1 MKLVIAEKPS
11 VAQSLAAVIGATAR
25 KDGYLEGGGWRVSWC
40 VGHLAGLA
48 DADAY
53 NPDYA
58 KWRYDDLPILPEPWQ
73 MVVSKDKKKQFDVLK
88 QLMNAPDVTEVV
100 NACDAGRE
108 GELIFRS
115 VYELAG
121 CQKPM
126 KRLWIS
132 SMEDSAIRE
141 GFANLRPGADYDGL
155 RDAALCRAKA
165 DWLVG
170 INATRLFSVLYHRT
184 LNIGRVMS
192 PTLALI
198 VQREAEID
206 TFKPVPFYTVT
217 LELPGFTVSGERM
230 ADKAAAQQLKTAC
243 QGAAATVKKV
253 GRKNKSEK
261 PPVLSDLTT
270 LQRDAN
276 RLLGYT
282 AQQTLDYLQNLYEKK
297 LCTYPRTDSRYLT
310 SDMAEGLPV
319 LVNLVANVMPFR
331 KSIAIS
337 CDVAAV
343 INDKKVTDH
352 HAIIPTR
359 NIREADLSALPVGER
374 AVLELV
380 ALRLLCAVAEPH
392 TYAETAVTV
401 ECAGAEFSAK
411 GRTVRNPGWRALDAA
426 YRAGLK
432 NAEPDKET
440 EDKALPDGGRLP
452 ELTEG
457 QSLPV
462 AGAAVKEGKTT
473 PPKHFTEDTL
483 LSAMETAGKDE
494 MPEDAERKGL
504 GTPAT
509 RAGILEKLVSTG
521 FLERKKSKKQVQL
534 LPSHDAVS
542 LITVLPEQLQSP
554 LLTAEWEYRLG
565 EIERGELSPEDFMA
579 GISTM
584 LKELVGTYQ
593 VIKGTEYLFTPPREV
608 VGKCPRCGG
617 EVAEMQKG
625 FFCQNKSCN
634 FAVWKNSKWW
644 AMKRKQPT
652 KAIVTALLKNRR
664 AHVTG
669 LYSEKTGKT
678 YDATVVLEDDGQYAN
693 FKLAFDRQKGGKR

>member
-11 VAQSLAAVIGATAR
+11 VAQSLAAVIGAAAR
-25 KDGYLEGGGWRVSWC
+25 KDGYLEGNGWRVSWC
-40 VGHLAGLA
+40 VGHLARLA

-58 KWRYDDLPILPEPWQ
+58 KWRYDDLPILPEHWQ

-88 QLMNAPDVTEVV
+88 QLMNAQDVTEVV

-141 GFANLRPGADYDGL
+141 GFASLHPGADYDGL

-217 LELPGFTVSGERM
+217 LELPGFSVSGERM
-230 ADKAAAQQLKTAC
+230 ADKVAAQQLKTAC

-253 GRKNKSEK
+253 ERKDKSEK
-261 PPVLSDLTT
+261 PPALYDLTT

-276 RLLGYT
+276 RLLGFT

-310 SDMAEGLPV
+310 SDMAASLPE
-319 LVNLVANVMPFR
+319 LVRLTAGALPFAAGMELVCN
-331 KSIAIS
+331 
-337 CDVAAV
+337 AAQV

-352 HAIIPTR
+352 HAVIPTR
-359 NIREADLSALPVGER
+359 NLQGADLSGLPVGEK

-380 ALRLLCAVAEPH
+380 ALRLLCAVAQPY
-392 TYAETAVTV
+392 TFTETAVVV
-401 ECAGAEFSAK
+401 ECAGAEFTAK
-411 GRTVRNPGWRALDAA
+411 GRTVKQLGWRALDAA

-440 EDKALPDGGRLP
+440 EDKALP
-452 ELTEG
+452 ELSEG
-457 QSLPV
+457 QTLPLS
-462 AGAAVKEGKTT
+462 GAAVKEGKTT

-483 LSAMETAGKDE
+483 LSAMETAGKDD

-565 EIERGELSPEDFMA
+565 EIERGELAPEDFMD

-584 LKELVGTYQ
+584 LQELVRTYQ

-625 FFCQNKSCN
+625 FFCQTESCK
-634 FAVWKNSKWW
+634 FAIWKNNKWW
-644 AMKRKQPT
+644 ELKRKQPT
-652 KAIVTALLKNRR
+652 KAIVTALLKDGC

-678 YDATVVLEDDGQYAN
+678 YDATVMLENDGKYAN
-693 FKLAFDRQKGGKR
+693 FKLAFDRQKGGGK

>member
-11 VAQSLAAVIGATAR
+11 VAQSLAAVIGAAAR
-25 KDGYLEGGGWRVSWC
+25 KDGYLEGNGWRVSWC
-40 VGHLAGLA
+40 VGHLARLA

-58 KWRYDDLPILPEPWQ
+58 KWRYDDLPILPEHWQ

-88 QLMNAPDVTEVV
+88 QLMNAQDVTEVV

-141 GFANLRPGADYDGL
+141 GFASLHPGADYDGL

-217 LELPGFTVSGERM
+217 LELPGFSVSGERM
-230 ADKAAAQQLKTAC
+230 ADKVAAQQLKTAC

-253 GRKNKSEK
+253 ERKDKSEK
-261 PPVLSDLTT
+261 PPALYDLTT

-310 SDMAEGLPV
+310 SDMAASLPE
-319 LVNLVANVMPFR
+319 LVRLTAGALPFAAGMELVCN
-331 KSIAIS
+331 
-337 CDVAAV
+337 AAQV

-352 HAIIPTR
+352 HAVIPTR
-359 NIREADLSALPVGER
+359 NLQGADLSGLPVGEK

-380 ALRLLCAVAEPH
+380 ALRLLCAVAQPY
-392 TYAETAVTV
+392 TFTETAVVV
-401 ECAGAEFSAK
+401 ECAGAEFTAK
-411 GRTVRNPGWRALDAA
+411 GRTVKQLGWRALDAA

-440 EDKALPDGGRLP
+440 EDKALP
-452 ELTEG
+452 ELSEG
-457 QSLPV
+457 QTLPLS
-462 AGAAVKEGKTT
+462 GAAVKEGKTT

-483 LSAMETAGKDE
+483 LSAMETAGKDD

-565 EIERGELSPEDFMA
+565 EIERGELAPEDFMD

-584 LKELVGTYQ
+584 LQELVRTYQ

-625 FFCQNKSCN
+625 FFCQTESCK
-634 FAVWKNSKWW
+634 FAIWKNNKWW
-644 AMKRKQPT
+644 ELKRKQPT
-652 KAIVTALLKNRR
+652 KAIVTALLKDGC

-678 YDATVVLEDDGQYAN
+678 YDATVMLENDGKYAN
-693 FKLAFDRQKGGKR
+693 FKLAFDRQKGGGK

>member
-108 GELIFRS
+108 GELIFRA

-217 LELPGFTVSGERM
+217 LELPGFSVSGERM
-230 ADKAAAQQLKTAC
+230 ADKVAAQQLKTAC

-253 GRKNKSEK
+253 ERKDKSEK
-261 PPVLSDLTT
+261 PPALYDLTT

-276 RLLGYT
+276 RLLGFT

-297 LCTYPRTDSRYLT
+297 LCTYPDGQPLPDFGYGSESAGAGPAHCWGAALCRWYGACLQCGPGHQRQE
-310 SDMAEGLPV
+310 SDRPPCGDPYPQPPGRGPDRPAGG
-319 LVNLVANVMPFR
+319 R
-331 KSIAIS
+331 KGGAGAGGSA
-337 CDVAAV
+337 AAV
-343 INDKKVTDH
+343 RRG
-352 HAIIPTR
+352 PTLYLCGNR
-359 NIREADLSALPVGER
+359 RCCRVRRCGVYRQGPHGETT
-374 AVLELV
+374 
-380 ALRLLCAVAEPH
+380 RL
-392 TYAETAVTV
+392 
-401 ECAGAEFSAK
+401 AGA
-411 GRTVRNPGWRALDAA
+411 GRCIPRRAEKC
-426 YRAGLK
+426 RTG
-432 NAEPDKET
+432 N
-440 EDKALPDGGRLP
+440 R
-452 ELTEG
+452 G
-457 QSLPV
+457 QGS
-462 AGAAVKEGKTT
+462 AGAV
-473 PPKHFTEDTL
+473 
-483 LSAMETAGKDE
+483 
-494 MPEDAERKGL
+494 
-504 GTPAT
+504 
-509 RAGILEKLVSTG
+509 
-521 FLERKKSKKQVQL
+521 
-534 LPSHDAVS
+534 
-542 LITVLPEQLQSP
+542 
-554 LLTAEWEYRLG
+554 
-565 EIERGELSPEDFMA
+565 
-579 GISTM
+579 
-584 LKELVGTYQ
+584 
-593 VIKGTEYLFTPPREV
+593 
-608 VGKCPRCGG
+608 
-617 EVAEMQKG
+617 
-625 FFCQNKSCN
+625 
-634 FAVWKNSKWW
+634 
-644 AMKRKQPT
+644 
-652 KAIVTALLKNRR
+652 
-664 AHVTG
+664 
-669 LYSEKTGKT
+669 
-678 YDATVVLEDDGQYAN
+678 
-693 FKLAFDRQKGGKR
+693 

>member
-11 VAQSLAAVIGATAR
+11 VAQSLAAVIGAAAR
-25 KDGYLEGGGWRVSWC
+25 KDGYLEGNGWRVSWC
-40 VGHLAGLA
+40 VGHLARLA

-58 KWRYDDLPILPEPWQ
+58 KWRYDDLPILPEHWQ

-88 QLMNAPDVTEVV
+88 QLMNAQDVTEVV

-141 GFANLRPGADYDGL
+141 GFASLHPGADYDGL

-217 LELPGFTVSGERM
+217 LELPGFSVSGERM

-253 GRKNKSEK
+253 ERKDKSEK
-261 PPVLSDLTT
+261 PPALYDLTT

-310 SDMAEGLPV
+310 SDMAASLPE
-319 LVNLVANVMPFR
+319 LVRLTAGALPFAAGMELVCN
-331 KSIAIS
+331 
-337 CDVAAV
+337 AAQV

-352 HAIIPTR
+352 HAVIPTR
-359 NIREADLSALPVGER
+359 NLQGADLSGLPVGEK

-380 ALRLLCAVAEPH
+380 ALRLLCAVAQPY
-392 TYAETAVTV
+392 TFTETAVVV
-401 ECAGAEFSAK
+401 ECAGAEFTAK
-411 GRTVRNPGWRALDAA
+411 GRTVKQLGWRALDAA

-440 EDKALPDGGRLP
+440 EDKALP
-452 ELTEG
+452 ELSEG
-457 QSLPV
+457 QTLPLS
-462 AGAAVKEGKTT
+462 GAAVKEGKTT

-483 LSAMETAGKDE
+483 LSAMETAGKDD

-521 FLERKKSKKQVQL
+521 FLERKKSKKIVQL

-565 EIERGELSPEDFMA
+565 EIERGELAPEDFMD

-584 LKELVGTYQ
+584 LQELVRTYQ

-617 EVAEMQKG
+617 EVAELQKG
-625 FFCQNKSCN
+625 FFCQTESCK
-634 FAVWKNSKWW
+634 FAIWKNNKWW
-644 AMKRKQPT
+644 ELKRKQPT
-652 KAIVTALLKNRR
+652 KAIVTALLKDGC

-678 YDATVVLEDDGQYAN
+678 YDATVMLENDGKYAN
-693 FKLAFDRQKGGKR
+693 FKLAFDRQKGGGK

>member
-11 VAQSLAAVIGATAR
+11 VAQSLAAVIGAAAR
-25 KDGYLEGGGWRVSWC
+25 KDGYLEGNGWRVSWC
-40 VGHLAGLA
+40 VGHLARLA

-58 KWRYDDLPILPEPWQ
+58 KWRYDDLPILPEHWQ

-88 QLMNAPDVTEVV
+88 QLMNAQDVTEVV

-141 GFANLRPGADYDGL
+141 GFASLHPGADYDGL

-217 LELPGFTVSGERM
+217 LELPGFSVSGERM

-253 GRKNKSEK
+253 ERKDKSEK
-261 PPVLSDLTT
+261 PPALYDLTT

-310 SDMAEGLPV
+310 SDMAASLPE
-319 LVNLVANVMPFR
+319 LVRLTAGALPFAAGMELVCN
-331 KSIAIS
+331 
-337 CDVAAV
+337 AAQV

-352 HAIIPTR
+352 HAVIPTR
-359 NIREADLSALPVGER
+359 NLQGADLSGLPVGEK

-380 ALRLLCAVAEPH
+380 ALRLLCAVAQPY
-392 TYAETAVTV
+392 TFTETAVVV
-401 ECAGAEFSAK
+401 ECAGAEFTAK
-411 GRTVRNPGWRALDAA
+411 GRTVKQLGWRALDAA

-440 EDKALPDGGRLP
+440 EDKALP
-452 ELTEG
+452 ELSEG
-457 QSLPV
+457 QTLPLS
-462 AGAAVKEGKTT
+462 GAAVKEGKTT

-483 LSAMETAGKDE
+483 LSAMETAGKDD

-521 FLERKKSKKQVQL
+521 FLERKKSKKIVQL

-565 EIERGELSPEDFMA
+565 ELAPEDFMD

-584 LKELVGTYQ
+584 LQELVRTYQ

-625 FFCQNKSCN
+625 FFCQTESCK
-634 FAVWKNSKWW
+634 FAIWKNNKWW
-644 AMKRKQPT
+644 ELKRKQPT
-652 KAIVTALLKNRR
+652 KAIVTALLKDGC

-678 YDATVVLEDDGQYAN
+678 YDATVMLENDGKYAN
-693 FKLAFDRQKGGKR
+693 FKLAFDRQKGGGK

>member
-11 VAQSLAAVIGATAR
+11 VAQSLAAVIGATTR
-25 KDGYLEGGGWRVSWC
+25 KDGYLEGNGWLVSWC
-40 VGHLAGLA
+40 LGHLAGLA
-48 DADAY
+48 DAAIY

-58 KWRYDDLPILPEPWQ
+58 KWRYDDLPILPESWRFTIA
-73 MVVSKDKKKQFDVLK
+73 KDKRDQFDVLRT
-88 QLMNAPDVTEVV
+88 LLRREDVTEVV

-108 GELIFRS
+108 GELIFRT
-115 VYELAG
+115 VYCLAG
-121 CQKPM
+121 CTKPM

-155 RDAALCRAKA
+155 HQAALCRAKA

-184 LNIGRVMS
+184 LSIGRVMS

-198 VQREAEID
+198 IQREAEID

-217 LELPGFTVSGERM
+217 LELPGFSVSGERM
-230 ADKAAAQQLKTAC
+230 ADKAAAQQLETAC

-253 GRKNKSEK
+253 ERKDKSEK
-261 PPVLSDLTT
+261 PPALYDLTT

-276 RLLGYT
+276 RLLGFT

-310 SDMAEGLPV
+310 SDMAASLPE
-319 LVNLVANVMPFR
+319 LVRLTAGALPF
-331 KSIAIS
+331 AAGMETS
-337 CDVAAV
+337 CNAAQV

-352 HAIIPTR
+352 HAVIPTR
-359 NIREADLSALPVGER
+359 NLQGADLSGLPVGEK

-392 TYAETAVTV
+392 SYAETAVTV
-401 ECAGAEFSAK
+401 ECAGAEFTAK
-411 GRTVRNPGWRALDAA
+411 GRTVKNHGWRALDAA
-426 YRAGLK
+426 YRAGQN

-440 EDKALPDGGRLP
+440 EDKALP
-452 ELTEG
+452 ELSEG
-457 QSLPV
+457 QTLSLS
-462 AGAAVKEGKTT
+462 GATVKEGKTT

-483 LSAMETAGKDE
+483 LSAMETAGKDD

-521 FLERKKSKKQVQL
+521 FLERKKSKKTVQL
-534 LPSHDAVS
+534 LPSHDAIS

-565 EIERGELSPEDFMA
+565 EIERGELAPEDFMA
-579 GISTM
+579 EITAM

-593 VIKGTEYLFTPPREV
+593 VIKGSEYLFTPPREV
-608 VGKCPRCGG
+608 VGRCPRCGG
-617 EVAEMQKG
+617 EIAEMQKG
-625 FFCQNKSCN
+625 FFCQDKSCK
-634 FAVWKNSKWW
+634 FAIWKNNKWW
-644 AMKRKQPT
+644 AAKRKQPT
-652 KAIVTALLKNRR
+652 KAIVAALLKDGR

-669 LYSEKTGKT
+669 LYSEKSGKT
-678 YDATVVLEDDGQYAN
+678 YDATVVLEDTGQYVN
-693 FKLAFDRQKGGKR
+693 FKLDFDRQKGGGK

>member
-1 MKLVIAEKPS
+1 MPS
-11 VAQSLAAVIGATAR
+11 SNKVR
-25 KDGYLEGGGWRVSWC
+25 K
-40 VGHLAGLA
+40 
-48 DADAY
+48 
-53 NPDYA
+53 
-58 KWRYDDLPILPEPWQ
+58 
-73 MVVSKDKKKQFDVLK
+73 
-88 QLMNAPDVTEVV
+88 VTSE
-100 NACDAGRE
+100 NYPTDAGRE

-141 GFANLRPGADYDGL
+141 GFASLHPGADYDGL

-217 LELPGFTVSGERM
+217 LELPGFSVSGERM

-253 GRKNKSEK
+253 ERKDKSEK
-261 PPVLSDLTT
+261 PPALYDLTT

-310 SDMAEGLPV
+310 SDMATSLPE
-319 LVNLVANVMPFR
+319 LVRLTAGALPFAAGMELVCN
-331 KSIAIS
+331 
-337 CDVAAV
+337 AAQV

-352 HAIIPTR
+352 HAVIPTR
-359 NIREADLSALPVGER
+359 NLQGADLSGLPVGEK

-380 ALRLLCAVAEPH
+380 ALRLLCAVAQPY
-392 TYAETAVTV
+392 TFTETAVVV
-401 ECAGAEFSAK
+401 ECAGAEFTAK
-411 GRTVRNPGWRALDAA
+411 GRTVKQLGWRALDAA

-440 EDKALPDGGRLP
+440 EDKALP
-452 ELTEG
+452 ELSEG
-457 QSLPV
+457 QTLPLS
-462 AGAAVKEGKTT
+462 GAAVKEGKTT

-483 LSAMETAGKDE
+483 LSAMETAGKDD

-565 EIERGELSPEDFMA
+565 EIERGELAPEDFMD

-584 LKELVGTYQ
+584 LQELVRTYQ

-625 FFCQNKSCN
+625 FFCQTESCKFAIWKSN
-634 FAVWKNSKWW
+634 KWW
-644 AMKRKQPT
+644 ELKRKQPT
-652 KAIVTALLKNRR
+652 KAIVTALLKDGC

-678 YDATVVLEDDGQYAN
+678 YDATVMLENDGKYAN
-693 FKLAFDRQKGGKR
+693 FKLAFDRQKGGGK